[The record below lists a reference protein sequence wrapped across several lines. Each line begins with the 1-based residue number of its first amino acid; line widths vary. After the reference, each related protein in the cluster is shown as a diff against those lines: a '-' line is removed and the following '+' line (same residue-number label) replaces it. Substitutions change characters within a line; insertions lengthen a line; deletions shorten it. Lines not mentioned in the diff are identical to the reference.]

1 MPYAFPM
8 NRPAQSL
15 DDRLADFRAT
25 YPLVECWL
33 LGHTWRYRR
42 VGSGTEPV
50 LWLTGALGL
59 GELAFLPMLALGE
72 QFSVLAPDYPPART
86 LDAVSEGLTAL
97 LDAEH
102 LDAVHV
108 VGGSLGGMIAQ
119 HFVRS
124 HAERVRSLV
133 LSHTS
138 APEPGRARMLAV
150 NALVGTL
157 ALWPEWLVRRM
168 FRRRLRSAF
177 TVGDPFW
184 ARYFDGAVAGLSKAH
199 LVSRVRL
206 AAEFAGKKYGV
217 SDAERWSS
225 RVLILESDD
234 DPQMPPATRARLRAI
249 YPQAEVHTFADT
261 GHSVS
266 ITDPQRY
273 ANVIRSFLLAPPA

>member
-1 MPYAFPM
+1 MKAV
-8 NRPAQSL
+8 AQSL
-15 DDRLADFRAT
+15 DDRLSDFRAT
-25 YPLVECWL
+25 HPLVERRL
-33 LGHTWRYRR
+33 LDDTWRYRR
-42 VGSGTEPV
+42 VGAGTEPV

-59 GELAFLPMLALGE
+59 SEFACLPMLALRE
-72 QFSVLAPDYPPART
+72 QCSVLAPDYPPART
-86 LDAVSEGLTAL
+86 LDQLSDGLIAL

-102 LDAVHV
+102 LDTVHL

-124 HAERVRSLV
+124 HPERIRSLV

-138 APEPGRARMLAV
+138 APETDRIKMIAV

-168 FRRRLRSAF
+168 FRQRLRSAF

-184 ARYFDGAVAGLSKAH
+184 ARYFDAAVAGLSKAH

-217 SDAERWSS
+217 SDAERWSG
-225 RVLILESDD
+225 RVLILEADD
-234 DPQMPPATRARLRAI
+234 DPQMPPATRARLRMI
-249 YPQAEVHTFADT
+249 YPRAEVHTFAHA

-266 ITDPQRY
+266 IIDPQRY
-273 ANVIRSFLLAPPA
+273 AGVIRRFLQEPPT